1 MMMCK
6 GEMEL
11 KDTVDMMISYDY
23 RKRFQAEY
31 YQLKIRA
38 SGLEK
43 MLKKH
48 DEGELEFMLSNPA
61 SVYREQLHVMKL
73 YMDILEQRAKNE
85 DVFLDK

>member
-1 MMMCK
+1 MTIGK
-6 GEMEL
+6 REMEL

-38 SGLEK
+38 CGLEK
-43 MLKKH
+43 ILKKH
-48 DEGELEFMLSNPA
+48 DEGKLEFILSNPV